1 MIYCNVSSYLITT
14 TGSLG
19 ASYSGG
25 TEVGIVVAVAE
36 VHTGTVAMMIVH
48 TAVVAMVG
56 GMKIGII
63 MRAVG
68 NTGA

>member
-1 MIYCNVSSYLITT
+1 MV
-14 TGSLG
+14 
-19 ASYSGG
+19 G
-25 TEVGIVVAVAE
+25 TEAGIVVAE
-36 VHTGTVAMMIVH
+36 VLTGTEAMMIARM
-48 TAVVAMVG
+48 AVVAMVG